1 MKKIVFLDRDGTI
14 SKEYSDNEWR
24 NITTPI
30 LLNGTIEGLKTI
42 VEDGYEIIILTNQN
56 LISDGIITE
65 EQFKNYND
73 KLIKILSQHGISILK
88 TYYCPHNDK
97 DNCNCKKP
105 KTGMIDAALKDY
117 NIDIKNSFYIGDS
130 YSDYNLAKK
139 FNMNFYGIK
148 GKNNND
154 IFKYDNI
161 YEIIKGVDPN
171 ECK

>member
-30 LLNGTIEGLKTI
+30 LLNGTIEGLITI

-148 GKNNND
+148 GKNNDD

-171 ECK
+171 G

>member
-1 MKKIVFLDRDGTI
+1 M
-14 SKEYSDNEWR
+14 
-24 NITTPI
+24 
-30 LLNGTIEGLKTI
+30 
-42 VEDGYEIIILTNQN
+42 
-56 LISDGIITE
+56 
-65 EQFKNYND
+65 
-73 KLIKILSQHGISILK
+73 IKILSQHGISILK

-171 ECK
+171 E

>member
-1 MKKIVFLDRDGTI
+1 MQKIVFLDRDGTI
-14 SKEYSDNEWR
+14 SKEYSDEEWK

-42 VEDGYEIIILTNQN
+42 CDNGYEIIILTNQN

-65 EQFKNYND
+65 KQFNNYND
-73 KLIKILSQHGISILK
+73 KLIEVLSQNGIRILK
-88 TYYCPHNDK
+88 TYYCPHNDN

-105 KTGMIDAALKDY
+105 KTGMIDEALKDY

-139 FNMNFYGIK
+139 INMNF
-148 GKNNND
+148 
-154 IFKYDNI
+154 FVI
-161 YEIIKGVDPN
+161 YYSCFMLK
-171 ECK
+171 

>member
-14 SKEYSDNEWR
+14 SKEYSDEEWK

-30 LLNGTIEGLKTI
+30 LLDGTIEGLKTI
-42 VEDGYEIIILTNQN
+42 CDNGYEIIILTNQN

-65 EQFKNYND
+65 KQFNNYND
-73 KLIKILSQHGISILK
+73 KLIEVLSQNGIRILK
-88 TYYCPHNDK
+88 TYYCPHNDN

-105 KTGMIDAALKDY
+105 KTGMIDEALKDY

-139 FNMNFYGIK
+139 INMNFFGIK
-148 GKNNND
+148 GKNNDN

-161 YEIIKGVDPN
+161 YEVIKGVGPT
-171 ECK
+171 E